1 MKPKKVSEKNY
12 IGKTNSLL
20 KASSMLIGKEV
31 GLKSLK
37 KGQQNNPWWKK
48 INKVGIKQL
57 RVHVNILE
65 KSINRSN
72 SEVI

>member
-1 MKPKKVSEKNY
+1 MKQKRVSEKNY

-20 KASSMLIGKEV
+20 NASSMLIDKDI
-31 GLKSLK
+31 GLKFLK

-65 KSINRSN
+65 KSMNRSN